1 MSIPP
6 ASPYVVPQL
15 IYAIGSQVSLESC
28 MAVANGFEAGFY
40 AMLRGGSQT
49 TSKFVNWIRETSVMH
64 VYRIQ
69 LLFNLINTGLIVVAA
84 KKLLEEAQNKFAA
97 TEIDSN
103 ESSGMFASI
112 PVALGVTSTVALA
125 VYLIHR
131 FLSKPAEPSQTVGQV
146 EISETTNFQQKVA
159 KVLQITKLVITLA
172 LAFFTKNPVLLA
184 LSAGAAAYS
193 LYKNM
198 DIKWMTFSRTFPY
211 WSNNPQV
218 PVTQLKATYNVLA
231 LPLDEQVVSETCE
244 ICQDRDEQV
253 DMAFCTHHVFHRA
266 CVADLAVS
274 KSDSFID
281 NPKILKTATDHYN
294 KNGFYTHTSHDY
306 SISVSEDNFPACPV
320 CQEIPFHNGC
330 EIEVTDAVHGHFDAS
345 VTIERP
351 PTNRQYLFENLYAI
365 YNVAQAALAYL
376 QTYSELAGAIFTIQ
390 KVMVIFDVIGYAMT
404 AYYLYKNLNEKFN
417 AQDKLWIKLAIVA
430 SLVAFAAVSYFA
442 VLQINAYLKSAVV
455 LKELLGQ
462 LDLSPDM
469 LNLIEIDWKGPLSHQ
484 LMQTL
489 YVNRIVSYVALS
501 FFSDQWKTN
510 LLSVAA
516 QLGSF
521 IGISNLN
528 WIEISQTFVTTSSR
542 IKSFSVTC
550 HFLVDRV
557 CAAPGHLLSSLQSVI
572 NYTSRFFEGSTW
584 QTYWREYYYE
594 NIKITSKLYYSF
606 YLHQNPIESCT
617 CGLIPTL
624 TEYAVSVIDA
634 FYGTANV
641 ELHWQT
647 T

>member
-1 MSIPP
+1 MTIPQ
-6 ASPYVVPQL
+6 ASPSLVPQVIFAL
-15 IYAIGSQVSLESC
+15 GAHVSLESC
-28 MAVANGFEAGFY
+28 MAVANGAEAGFY
-40 AMLRGGSQT
+40 ALLRGGSQT
-49 TSKFVNWIRETSVMH
+49 TSKLVNWIRETSVAH

-69 LLFNLINTGLIVVAA
+69 LVFNLVNTCFILVAA
-84 KKLLEEAQNKFAA
+84 KKLLEEAQKKFSAS
-97 TEIDSN
+97 EIDPSK
-103 ESSGMFASI
+103 SPGIFASI

-146 EISETTNFQQKVA
+146 EISETFNVQQKIA
-159 KVLQITKLVITLA
+159 KVLQITKLVITFA
-172 LAFFTKNPVLLA
+172 LAFFTKNRVLLI
-184 LSAGAAAYS
+184 LSAGSAAYS

-198 DIKWMTFSRTFPY
+198 DIKWMTFSRTFPF

-231 LPLDEQVVSETCE
+231 LPLDEGVAEETCE

-253 DMAFCTHHVFHRA
+253 DMAFCAHHVFHRA

-274 KSDSFID
+274 KSDSFIN
-281 NPKILKTATDHYN
+281 NPKILKTATDNYH
-294 KNGFYTHTSHDY
+294 NGHYTHTSHDY
-306 SISVSEDNFPACPV
+306 SITVSEDNFPACPV
-320 CQEIPFHNGC
+320 CQEIPYHNGC
-330 EIEVTDAVHGHFDAS
+330 DIEVTDAVHGHFDAS

-390 KVMVIFDVIGYAMT
+390 KVMVIFDVIGYALT

-417 AQDKLWIKLAIVA
+417 AQDKLWIKMAIVA

-455 LKELLGQ
+455 LKDLLRQ
-462 LDLSPDM
+462 LDLSPDI
-469 LNLIEIDWKGPLSHQ
+469 LSTIEIDWKGPLSRQ

-489 YVNRIVSYVALS
+489 YVNRIVSLVALS

-521 IGISNLN
+521 IGISKLN
-528 WIEISQTFVTTSSR
+528 WIEITQTVATTSSR

-557 CAAPGHLLSSLQSVI
+557 CAAPDHLLSSLQSIV
-572 NYTSRFFEGSTW
+572 NYTSRFFDGSTW

-594 NIKITSKLYYSF
+594 NIKLTSKLYYSF

-624 TEYAVSVIDA
+624 TDYAVSVIDA
-634 FYGTANV
+634 FYGEANV
-641 ELHWQT
+641 ELQWQPV
-647 T
+647 